1 MTQPFLHA
9 KLENTHSHSR
19 KLLYA
24 TMARRLD
31 IPLFHFAQQAMRA
44 AEKCALRV
52 NETVS
57 VRVQW
62 PVAVVRI
69 RVQVAR
75 NTSYRLVL

>member
-1 MTQPFLHA
+1 MLLIRLPACSMVQPTADLRICTLTNLGMTQPFLHA

-44 AEKCALRV
+44 AE
-52 NETVS
+52 N
-57 VRVQW
+57 VRF
-62 PVAVVRI
+62 ACE
-69 RVQVAR
+69 
-75 NTSYRLVL
+75 

>member
-1 MTQPFLHA
+1 MTQPFLYA

-44 AEKCALRV
+44 AE
-52 NETVS
+52 N
-57 VRVQW
+57 VRL
-62 PVAVVRI
+62 ACE
-69 RVQVAR
+69 
-75 NTSYRLVL
+75 